1 MKTLSTIVLLL
12 CSQVIYAQPMD
23 KAEVLRQCGED
34 SDLAYWA
41 ARNGINFP
49 KLVENCLNPSNQ
61 IDQANAWV
69 ILVNFIDTCGAD
81 GAAGDA
87 FSMVGPG
94 LASLVE
100 SERLEW
106 IMTKIPRDQWKSLP
120 FDPVARFGY
129 SKMSDEEKAKFQAN
143 HPYLDE
149 MIKDTLLRRNDY
161 EAWKVQ
167 RDKRKALIDAALK
180 K

>member
-87 FSMVGPG
+87 GDAFSMVGPG

-129 SKMSDEEKAKFQAN
+129 TKMSDEEKELFKKEHALLN
-143 HPYLDE
+143 GIIEDE
-149 MIKDTLLRRNDY
+149 LLRRNDY
-161 EAWKVQ
+161 AAWKAA
-167 RDKRKALIDAALK
+167 RDKRMGK
-180 K
+180 